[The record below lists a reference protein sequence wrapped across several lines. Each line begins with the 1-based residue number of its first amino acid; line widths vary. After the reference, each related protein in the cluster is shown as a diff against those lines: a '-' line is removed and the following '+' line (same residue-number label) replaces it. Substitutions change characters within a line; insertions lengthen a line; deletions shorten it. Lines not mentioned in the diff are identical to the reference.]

1 MSDNGEEEED
11 EPVVE
16 LGEGD
21 EVEGAPVSRVTS
33 RLFFPIEKSEVVRR
47 EGGTTLRTPDGPQS
61 VKDVL
66 GSSDEVYFETS
77 QDFVGTVRSVVG
89 TGPVPT
95 TGDGGSSGSSS
106 AGDAAADEDADD
118 GEFEFD
124 DEA

>member
-1 MSDNGEEEED
+1 MSDNGEAEED

-21 EVEGAPVSRVTS
+21 EVEGAPVSRVAS

-47 EGGTTLRTPDGPQS
+47 EGDTTLRTPDGAQS

-66 GSSDEVYFETS
+66 GRSDEVYFETS
-77 QDFVGTVRSVVG
+77 HDLVNTVQSVVG
-89 TGPVPT
+89 SGPVPT
-95 TGDGGSSGSSS
+95 AGDSGSSGSST
-106 AGDAAADEDADD
+106 AGSGSEAD

-124 DEA
+124 DE

>member
-21 EVEGAPVSRVTS
+21 DVEGAPVSRVAS

-47 EGGTTLRTPDGPQS
+47 EGETTLRTPDGPQS
-61 VKDVL
+61 VEDVL
-66 GSSDEVYFETS
+66 GRSDEVYFETN
-77 QDFVGTVRSVVG
+77 QDLVGTVRSVVG

-95 TGDGGSSGSSS
+95 AGDGGASGSGGGST
-106 AGDAAADEDADD
+106 ANEDADD

-124 DEA
+124 DDE

>member
-16 LGEGD
+16 LGEGE

-47 EGGTTLRTPDGPQS
+47 EGETTLRTPDGPQS

-77 QDFVGTVRSVVG
+77 QDLVGTVRSVVG

-106 AGDAAADEDADD
+106 DGDAADEDAD